1 MRRSAP
7 YDPRSVRRFNQRA
20 SALQVNASK
29 YKQKR
34 LHFLVFPWWN
44 QAFSMGYGRKNKKIP
59 LDPNSRIRLWARRL
73 KFDLPCL
80 SLTARG
86 AAESNSLSGNG
97 IAQIPF
103 FVKRSPAFSSLRGRR
118 HQRHPLAA
126 GGRVTPPAA
135 RDGAYGGVLGVK
147 KRWDQLFTKNGI
159 CAIPFPLKEFDCGAP
174 RCERKSRQIEF
185 QAPRPQPDTR
195 VGIERDFFI
204 FSPVTH

>member
-20 SALQVNASK
+20 SSLQVNASK

-103 FVKRSPAFSSLRGRR
+103 FVKR
-118 HQRHPLAA
+118 
-126 GGRVTPPAA
+126 
-135 RDGAYGGVLGVK
+135 
-147 KRWDQLFTKNGI
+147 
-159 CAIPFPLKEFDCGAP
+159 
-174 RCERKSRQIEF
+174 
-185 QAPRPQPDTR
+185 
-195 VGIERDFFI
+195 
-204 FSPVTH
+204 